1 MGGVVKVGIKLLVP
15 SCVKNPSYSSMC
27 IARVKHLC
35 SFIYIYIYMVV
46 ILFYFGFQFVQRL
59 VEEIARLTSLYLC
72 GGFDFKSNAAL
83 DMLRC

>member
-1 MGGVVKVGIKLLVP
+1 
-15 SCVKNPSYSSMC
+15 
-27 IARVKHLC
+27 
-35 SFIYIYIYMVV
+35 MVV